1 MRTLPGKKSRKR
13 QRKKI
18 RLEVDE
24 KTLEDEDLFM
34 SVGDFADRRV
44 ILPDFLTDETWDQE
58 ETEDDEGDGSED
70 DDEDTG
76 DDDDEEEGFDLE
88 GGEVEQK
95 HAQDE
100 FCGRECYE
108 FNARLESS
116 LNDRCCVHCSKYL
129 TLRCPYLDDFMDDIE
144 DYGDD

>member
-1 MRTLPGKKSRKR
+1 VRTLPGKKSRKR

-24 KTLEDEDLFM
+24 KTLEDVDLFM

-44 ILPDFLTDETWDQE
+44 ILPDFLTDENWSQE
-58 ETEDDEGDGSED
+58 ESEDDEGDGSED
-70 DDEDTG
+70 DYDTG
-76 DDDDEEEGFDLE
+76 DDDDEGEYYFE

-100 FCGRECYE
+100 FCDRECYE

-116 LNDRCCVHCSKYL
+116 LNDGCCVHCSKYL
-129 TLRCPYLDDFMDDIE
+129 TLRCPSLDDFMDDIE